1 MFVTSFKLEY
11 VGEHRSE
18 EERNFLLT
26 GEANLILKQRHVEDQ
41 TVKSIIILI
50 LINKNAISK
59 AIRIKFNKL
68 EEYFIFIS

>member
-11 VGEHRSE
+11 VEEHRSE

-41 TVKSIIILI
+41 TVKSVHHHTYIDKQECDFESYQ
-50 LINKNAISK
+50 NKIQ
-59 AIRIKFNKL
+59 
-68 EEYFIFIS
+68 